1 MKQAYITAI
10 VDTLLTTKDVET
22 VLKNAMALLSKKGH
36 TRLWPAVLRGV
47 VREFEKRS
55 VEAVPQVTV
64 AKESAEQSE
73 ALKLALASLGATAA
87 PPKTVVDS
95 TLIGGFLVQYQD
107 RMIDASYKRALTDL
121 YRKITK

>member
-22 VLKNAMALLSKKGH
+22 VLKNASALLSKKGH
-36 TRLWPAVLRGV
+36 ARLWPAVLRGV

-55 VEAVPQVTV
+55 VEAVPQVVV
-64 AKESAEQSE
+64 AKEGALQSE
-73 ALKLALASLGATAA
+73 ALKQALATLGTNAT
-87 PPKTVVDS
+87 PKTIVDS
-95 TLIGGFLVQYQD
+95 SLIGGFLVQYQD

>member
-10 VDTLLTTKDVET
+10 VDTLLTSKDVET

-55 VEAVPQVTV
+55 VEAVPQVMM

-73 ALKLALASLGATAA
+73 ALKQALATLGATAA
-87 PPKTVVDS
+87 PKTVVDS